1 MGGQNP
7 AVVLPDA
14 DLERTA
20 GQIAAAAFG
29 FAGQKCTAT
38 KRVVVLGRVEEF
50 TEALVAAARA
60 LPFGDPADPA
70 TVVGPVVEEA
80 ARDRVVAAA
89 AGARDAGGRVL
100 TGGTATEGAG
110 WFVGPTVVDALPEGA
125 ELLREETFGPICA
138 VVGASSVP
146 DAVRR
151 ANDVR
156 YGLAAAVYTGDLDA
170 ALQVTD
176 ALAAGQVKVNA
187 PTTGVDFF
195 LPFGGQRDSSYGG
208 REQGKAAQEFY
219 TSLHTV
225 TVAPAGR

>member
-1 MGGQNP
+1 
-7 AVVLPDA
+7 
-14 DLERTA
+14 
-20 GQIAAAAFG
+20 
-29 FAGQKCTAT
+29 
-38 KRVVVLGRVEEF
+38 
-50 TEALVAAARA
+50 
-60 LPFGDPADPA
+60 
-70 TVVGPVVEEA
+70 
-80 ARDRVVAAA
+80 AAA
-89 AGARDAGGRVL
+89 AGARAAGGRVL
-100 TGGTATEGAG
+100 TGGSAAADAG
-110 WFVGPTVVDALPEGA
+110 WFVSPTVVDRLPEGA

-138 VVGASSVP
+138 VVTASSLA

-156 YGLAAAVYTGDLDA
+156 YGLTAAVYTGDLDA

-176 ALAAGQVKVNA
+176 ALTAGQIKVNA

-225 TVAPAGR
+225 SVAPAGR